1 MSYMLMFYRLKMF
14 QLTAARRRLE
24 LETGRILTL
33 EQFQLTAA
41 RRRLAREMEIDL
53 IGAMFQLTAARRRLE
68 IGEADGLAK
77 TVSFQLTA
85 ARRRLGGFPAAL
97 CSLGRSFNS
106 QPPEGGWALG
116 VEYKGNAST
125 VSTHSRPKAA
135 GDFGQ
140 QDIVVKRRFN
150 SQPPEG
156 GWDKNRHSIKPEDM
170 FQLTAARRRLAVAR
184 QKRWQ
189 MPAFQL
195 TAARRRLVLAVIISE
210 NWSRFQ
216 LTAARRRLVLFKR
229 IPWDTTPV
237 STHSRPKAAGRQ
249 YNKPVYVVPFQLT
262 AARRRLGRV

>member
-85 ARRRLGGFPAAL
+85 ARRRLG
-97 CSLGRSFNS
+97 LGRGI
-106 QPPEGGWALG
+106 QRQCQ
-116 VEYKGNAST
+116 
-125 VSTHSRPKAA
+125 H
-135 GDFGQ
+135 
-140 QDIVVKRRFN
+140 RFN

-156 GWDKNRHSIKPEDM
+156 GW
-170 FQLTAARRRLAVAR
+170 
-184 QKRWQ
+184 
-189 MPAFQL
+189 
-195 TAARRRLVLAVIISE
+195 
-210 NWSRFQ
+210 RF
-216 LTAARRRLVLFKR
+216 R
-229 IPWDTTPV
+229 
-237 STHSRPKAAGRQ
+237 AAGYSRET
-249 YNKPVYVVPFQLT
+249 PFQLT
-262 AARRRLGRV
+262 AARRRLGQKPPQHQAGRHVSTHSRPKAAGGRTAKTVADAGVSTHSRPKAAGISGNNFRKLE